1 METHKYPKK
10 YTEKSFILLL
20 IDAKKTDISNLKPKY
35 KELII
40 DIRSNFKAE
49 ILEFQNLKE
58 GSELEF
64 YYKHKA
70 KFERFLNQ

>member
-1 METHKYPKK
+1 MKPQKYPKK
-10 YTEKSFILLL
+10 YREKSFILLL
-20 IDAKKTDISNLKPKY
+20 IEAKKTDISNLKPKY

-40 DIRSNFKAE
+40 DIRSNFEAE

-58 GSELEF
+58 GSELDF

-70 KFERFLNQ
+70 KFERILNQ

>member
-1 METHKYPKK
+1 MKYPKK
-10 YTEKSFILLL
+10 YTQQSYILLL
-20 IDAKKTDISNLKPKY
+20 IEAKRNDISNLRPKY

-40 DIRSNFKAE
+40 DIRSNFKEE
-49 ILEFQNLKE
+49 ILEFSNLRE

-64 YYKHKA
+64 YHKYKA

>member
-1 METHKYPKK
+1 MKYPKK
-10 YTEKSFILLL
+10 YTQQSFILLL
-20 IDAKKTDISNLKPKY
+20 IEAKRNDISNLRPKY

-40 DIRSNFKAE
+40 DIRRNFEAE

-64 YYKHKA
+64 YHKHKA